1 MHTVSDLSFLNAF
14 PPKTGNLLYKDFHFK
29 KEPAPLSFGLGLE
42 ITKELWEVIIT
53 VISSQRRQ
61 PLDGEGRR
69 ASAGEELSKVLSRI
83 REETHAPRAAGQG
96 QFPWLTY
103 FLSVVY
109 PEIALQ
115 ACQRRMSG
123 MNFPWSPPLSV
134 RRQRRDGKREGNGEK
149 NEEFERRKENNIA
162 TFHRIFA
169 ALCSGP
175 TSKGGWCGPKGG
187 AQLPLSPAMGQA
199 ARALVC
205 GATLD
210 ALIKEDWQRSRAAFI
225 PLRPPG
231 GGWTDE

>member
-1 MHTVSDLSFLNAF
+1 MHTVSDLSFLNAR

-29 KEPAPLSFGLGLE
+29 KEPAPPSFGLGLE

-69 ASAGEELSKVLSRI
+69 ASAGEELSKVLPRI

-115 ACQRRMSG
+115 ACQRRVSG

-134 RRQRRDGKREGNGEK
+134 RGQRRRDGKREGKGEK
-149 NEEFERRKENNIA
+149 MKNSKEERKTKTLQPFITCLLLSVLVPLQKASAVDFRE
-162 TFHRIFA
+162 
-169 ALCSGP
+169 GP
-175 TSKGGWCGPKGG
+175 NC
-187 AQLPLSPAMGQA
+187 LPLQQRARLPGLWSMG
-199 ARALVC
+199 
-205 GATLD
+205 
-210 ALIKEDWQRSRAAFI
+210 
-225 PLRPPG
+225 PL
-231 GGWTDE
+231 